1 MKCWHLKAHNMSE
14 SGRKIVARNRKA
26 TFNYSLEETF
36 EAGLVLTGPEIKS
49 IRLNRV
55 NFQDG
60 FIEERDGELW
70 LIGMHISPYEQSGIY
85 GRVDPDR
92 PRKLLLHRKEIRQ
105 ITSRI
110 RERGYTC
117 VPTALYLVRGKAKVE
132 IALAR
137 GKKLYDKRADIAKRD
152 SDREIRQTLK
162 ERYRE

>member
-1 MKCWHLKAHNMSE
+1 MSE
-14 SGRKIVARNRKA
+14 SGRKVVARNRKA
-26 TFNYSLEETF
+26 TFNYALEETF
-36 EAGLVLTGPEIKS
+36 EAGIVLTGPEIKS
-49 IRLNRV
+49 IRANRV

-60 FIEERDGELW
+60 FVEVRGGELW
-70 LIGMHISPYEQSGIY
+70 LMGMHISPYEQSGIY

-105 ITSRI
+105 IGSRI

-117 VPTALYLVRGKAKVE
+117 VPVSLYLVRGKAKIE

-152 SDREIRQTLK
+152 SDREIRQTIK
-162 ERYRE
+162 ERARE

>member
-1 MKCWHLKAHNMSE
+1 MSE
-14 SGRKIVARNRKA
+14 SGRKVVARNRKA

-49 IRLNRV
+49 IRANRV

-105 ITSRI
+105 IISRI

-117 VPTALYLVRGKAKVE
+117 VPTSLYLVRGKAKLE

>member
-1 MKCWHLKAHNMSE
+1 M
-14 SGRKIVARNRKA
+14 
-26 TFNYSLEETF
+26 
-36 EAGLVLTGPEIKS
+36 LTGPEIKS

-85 GRVDPDR
+85 GRIDPDR

-137 GKKLYDKRADIAKRD
+137 GKKLYDKRADIARRD

>member
-1 MKCWHLKAHNMSE
+1 MSE